1 MAEASV
7 FVRNNGK
14 RVNIVAHTDGVC
26 GAHDVLLGIC
36 IHLEQLRMAGTHAA
50 VPKGELAAVI
60 APSQRTSYM
69 Q

>member
-26 GAHDVLLGIC
+26 GAVMC
-36 IHLEQLRMAGTHAA
+36 CWEYVST
-50 VPKGELAAVI
+50 
-60 APSQRTSYM
+60 
-69 Q
+69 